1 MCGYCFFL
9 QRTSKAQKTANPK
22 KKKMLNAILHAR
34 ISKAAMTKQQVTAC
48 GKQKVKRLWRK

>member
-1 MCGYCFFL
+1 MCRYCFFL
-9 QRTSKAQKTANPK
+9 QRTSKAQKTSNL
-22 KKKMLNAILHAR
+22 KKMLNAMLHAR